1 MTGNNRELS
10 VEELCSVSGGHR
22 IYLVS
27 KIINALL
34 DFADR
39 AEIHN
44 PDISPK
50 GTLKP

>member
-1 MTGNNRELS
+1 MTSNDRELS

-27 KIINALL
+27 KIINPLL

-39 AEIHN
+39 AEIHH
-44 PDISPK
+44 PDISSK
-50 GTLKP
+50 GPLKP